1 MKARDRKK
9 RAARQA
15 PARGQAVALTY
26 KCCSVLLQ
34 YPGEETQAL
43 AEAVREALA
52 ELPAGAAR
60 EGVEQFLGWWDATTA
75 IARQQ
80 HYVKVLDL
88 GKRSGLYLT
97 YYGEGDRRERGP
109 ALLRLKQLYRAGGWP
124 LETGELPD
132 FLPVMLEFAAVVPGG
147 EGDIVLR
154 EHRAA
159 LELLRM
165 SLRDAG
171 SPYADLVD
179 AVCAALGEASV
190 EERLRAGQIAMSGP
204 PSELVG
210 LEPFAPPE
218 IMPTA
223 GARR

>member
-1 MKARDRKK
+1 MKSRRARSRAGAQPRPADRST
-9 RAARQA
+9 
-15 PARGQAVALTY
+15 ALTF
-26 KCCSVLLQ
+26 KACSVLLQ
-34 YPGEETQAL
+34 YPGGEI
-43 AEAVREALA
+43 EALVPVVRA
-52 ELPAGAAR
+52 ALDDLPREEAR
-60 EGVEQFLGWWDATTA
+60 DALERFLAWWDATTP

-97 YYGEGDRRERGP
+97 FYGEGDRRERGP
-109 ALLRLKQLYRAGGWP
+109 ALLRLKQLYRSAGWP
-124 LETGELPD
+124 LEGGELPD
-132 FLPVMLEFAAVVPGG
+132 YLPVMLEFAAVAPAGD
-147 EGDIVLR
+147 GDIVLR

-159 LELLRM
+159 LELLRL
-165 SLRDAG
+165 SLSELG
-171 SPYADLVD
+171 SPYLHLVD
-179 AVCAALGEASV
+179 ATCAALGEATV
-190 EERLRAGQIAMSGP
+190 EERMRAGQIAMSGP